1 MKYSILL
8 LSALTLTTAQAQNAV
23 SVNPDQ
29 TVSVDGK
36 RLFPISVY
44 IQSDWAGVKKLGVN
58 TASRPFCVN
67 LNEFR
72 NAEKNG
78 LYLHYTAGPSC
89 DYENAAAI
97 RARDASGFVKS
108 IGQVKGSNF
117 LFGYGL
123 PDEPVSA
130 TGLSPVDAKWAYDTI
145 KSNDATRPV
154 FLTEYARDISAYRD
168 AADIFLNDWYPFG
181 NSSNPMYELKDRVV
195 HMKAQVAPK
204 PVWPIIQTGS
214 QFGMPTNAQIRA
226 STYLSIALGSTG
238 VIFYSYDV
246 VDRGGL
252 HNIKT
257 DGDPAYLT
265 ELVGELKN
273 FSPVFLGATSD
284 ALTFNASH
292 VDAILKTYNGKSYL
306 IAVNKSSGSQNIT
319 FSLRGLG
326 NATATVV
333 GLPAAGSTRVGQVR
347 SVAANGALSDT
358 LQGMEAVIYEIGA
371 GRDATRPRPR

>member
-1 MKYSILL
+1 MKYLL
-8 LSALTLTTAQAQNAV
+8 LLLTALHLPAAHAQNTVRVNPDSTV
-23 SVNPDQ
+23 SVNG
-29 TVSVDGK
+29 SK
-36 RLFPISVY
+36 FFPISVY
-44 IQSDWAGVKKLGVN
+44 VQSDWVGIKNMGVN

-67 LNEFR
+67 LEQFR
-72 NAEKNG
+72 NAERNG
-78 LYLHYTAGPSC
+78 LYLHYTAGPAC
-89 DYENAAAI
+89 DYDNAAAI
-97 RARDASGFVKS
+97 RARSGAAFASS
-108 IGQVKGSNF
+108 INQVKGSNF

-130 TGLSPVDAKWAYDTI
+130 TGLSPADAKWAYDTI
-145 KSNDATRPV
+145 KAADPTRPV

-181 NSSNPMYELKDRVV
+181 NSSNPMYDLKDRIV

-257 DGDPAYLT
+257 DGDPVYLKH
-265 ELVGELKN
+265 LIGELKS
-273 FSPVFLGATSD
+273 FSPVFLAATSSD
-284 ALTFNASH
+284 LAYNASH
-292 VDAILKTYNGKSYL
+292 VDAILKNYNGKSYL
-306 IAVNKSSGSQNIT
+306 IAVNKSTSSQNIT

-326 NATATVV
+326 NAKATVV
-333 GLPAAGSTRVGQVR
+333 GLADAGSSRIGQTRQL
-347 SVAANGALSDT
+347 SASGALTDT
-358 LQGMEAVIYEIGA
+358 LGGMEAVIYEIGA
-371 GRDATRPRPR
+371 NRTNHRPRWR